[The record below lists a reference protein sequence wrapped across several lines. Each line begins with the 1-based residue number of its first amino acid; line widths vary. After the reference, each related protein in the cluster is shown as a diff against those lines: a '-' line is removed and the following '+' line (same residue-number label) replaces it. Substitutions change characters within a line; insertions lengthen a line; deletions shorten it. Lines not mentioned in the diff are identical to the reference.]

1 MSAKKIFACCFPLP
15 WFRREKKK
23 DASTQVNTDDFSDRN
38 KMLLTPI
45 QDTNPFSN
53 MSINPF
59 SNADGLFP
67 NPFFDDEAMEDLQN
81 PFLDKNE
88 KLLLMNTGESWIP
101 LLSSN
106 PFFND
111 CLKNG
116 TTSILNPSDDPI
128 KNVPQSPMDSKIL
141 CQEWVLKHREYHVKN
156 LRSFSI

>member
-1 MSAKKIFACCFPLP
+1 MAAKNLFACCFPFP

-23 DASTQVNTDDFSDRN
+23 DASTQVGKDDFFDRSE
-38 KMLLTPI
+38 MLQTPVV
-45 QDTNPFSN
+45 DTNPFTN

-67 NPFFDDEAMEDLQN
+67 NPFLGSELMYEIKN

-88 KLLLMNTGESWIP
+88 KFLLMNTGESWIP

-111 CLKNG
+111 CLENG
-116 TTSILNPSDDPI
+116 SISILNPFDDPL
-128 KNVPQSPMDSKIL
+128 KNVPQSPMDYKIH
-141 CQEWVLKHREYHVKN
+141 CQEWVEKHRGYHVTN
-156 LRSFSI
+156 LRSFSF